1 MCINLK
7 CLFFEN
13 YLVNY
18 QKLIIMNSLF
28 QQIPIRTKIIK
39 YYIFHWLILNFLLC
53 LFLAGPSYV
62 IILILCLNINIKTI
76 IINVEM
82 KTTVSGSFIKTPVC
96 GTSNSF
102 LASSPETSFV
112 RILKNKTFLFKGF
125 HTFFRLIFY
134 KL

>member
-39 YYIFHWLILNFLLC
+39 YYILNWLILNFLLC
-53 LFLAGPSYV
+53 VFLAGPSYV

-112 RILKNKTFLFKGF
+112 RILKKHFLLNFLSNF
-125 HTFFRLIFY
+125 L
-134 KL
+134 